1 MKTEMKQVIGALV
14 LFAAIVAMT
23 AAKDDLAKGLRRGGW
38 FSPAS
43 HRLWTI
49 EMKGTSGMPVSF
61 IEKNPAFRPAGF
73 WTLPSP
79 NNRVDSPRHLCH
91 TLHRHARP

>member
-43 HRLWTI
+43 HRL
-49 EMKGTSGMPVSF
+49 
-61 IEKNPAFRPAGF
+61 
-73 WTLPSP
+73 
-79 NNRVDSPRHLCH
+79 
-91 TLHRHARP
+91 